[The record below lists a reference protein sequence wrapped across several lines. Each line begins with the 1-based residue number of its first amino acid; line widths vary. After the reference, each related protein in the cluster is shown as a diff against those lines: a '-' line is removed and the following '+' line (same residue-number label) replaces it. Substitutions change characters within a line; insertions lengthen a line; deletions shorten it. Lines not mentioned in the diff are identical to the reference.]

1 MKLPNIFEDQT
12 PPEIYPAGAT
22 IFEEG
27 QSGDCMYIVKS
38 GSVELRWQ
46 GNLREVVTEDG
57 YFGEMAIIDGGPR
70 SAAAIAATDTVLI
83 PVNKKRFE
91 YMIHEIPFFAV
102 HVMQNLC
109 RRLRE
114 SHDMPH

>member
-12 PPEIYPAGAT
+12 PPENYPAGAT
-22 IFEEG
+22 IFDEG
-27 QSGDCMYIVKS
+27 QTGDCMYIVKS
-38 GSVELRWQ
+38 GSVELRWR
-46 GNLREVVTEDG
+46 GILLEVVTEDG

-114 SHDMPH
+114 RKEIPQ